1 MRKLLY
7 SLFLVITTVC
17 IFSSC
22 TQDQQQI
29 NPNPAPTKITITADK
44 LTVLADGND
53 RATITA
59 KDQNGNDITTS
70 TLFYVNDNNI
80 STNKILFEATQ
91 VGTYKVFGTKFGVM
105 SDTLTITSTAP
116 GAAKYSAKVLA
127 EDFTANWAGWC
138 PRMTTKMANYLQRYN
153 RLFTVRYH
161 NGVNNPFTNR
171 IADSTLRTRY
181 NITSVPTVLLNRSKF
196 FEENGDI
203 FNFTDTADFVQ
214 FLKVRPVVGLAI
226 NSSIAG
232 NTLNVTAK
240 VGFDATISDSLRLIV
255 MVVENGVIAPQ
266 ANFYSANTS
275 YPGNPYFNLANPIPN
290 FVHNQVYR
298 NSPTTVLGV
307 GIPVSSQVKNGESS
321 TSFGINIAGLVA
333 ANLQVVAFVTYGDG
347 QIKNGIL
354 NTQWVNAGSNKNYD

>member
-7 SLFLVITTVC
+7 TLFLVITTVC

-44 LTVLADGND
+44 LTVLADGID
-53 RATITA
+53 RATIFA
-59 KDQNGNDITTS
+59 KDQNGNDITST
-70 TLFYVNDNNI
+70 TLFYVNDNNV
-80 STNKILFEATQ
+80 SSNKLFFEVNQ
-91 VGTYKVFGTKFGVM
+91 QGTYKVFGTKFGVI
-105 SDTLTITSTAP
+105 SDTLTITTTPPA
-116 GAAKYSAKVLA
+116 AAKYSAKVLA
-127 EDFTANWAGWC
+127 EDFTATWAGWC
-138 PRMTTKMANYLQRYN
+138 PRMTTKLTRFMQNYN
-153 RLFTVRYH
+153 RVFAVRYY
-161 NGVNNPFTNR
+161 NGASPLTNR
-171 IADSTLRTRY
+171 VADSTLRIRY
-181 NITSVPTVLLNRSKF
+181 NISAVPTVMLNRNKY

-226 NSSIAG
+226 NSSITG
-232 NTLNVTAK
+232 NTLNVIAK

-255 MVVENGVIAPQ
+255 MVVENGLIAPQ

-275 YPGNPYFNLANPIPN
+275 YPGNPYFSLANPIPN
-290 FVHNQVYR
+290 FVHNLVYR

-307 GIPVSSQVKNGESS
+307 GIPVSSQVKNGESA
-321 TSFGINIAGLVA
+321 TTFAINIAGLIA
-333 ANLQVVAFVTYGDG
+333 ANLQVVAFVTYADG